1 MNEVKRQATETM
13 DELHQTIPYCSYCA
27 VMDGLQEIETLR
39 DRDEEL
45 EKLWA
50 EFGDVPMNPETEC
63 IEAPFMG
70 GGSVFTGR
78 KYGVGLISGIARA
91 LPTCCTEV
99 PRIMYRRQS
108 GSMD

>member
-50 EFGDVPMNPETEC
+50 EFGDVPMNPETHSW
-63 IEAPFMG
+63 G

>member
-1 MNEVKRQATETM
+1 MNEVKRQAIETM

-70 GGSVFTGR
+70 WGVGIHR
-78 KYGVGLISGIARA
+78 EEYGVGLISGIARA

>member
-1 MNEVKRQATETM
+1 MNEVKRQAIETM

-50 EFGDVPMNPETEC
+50 EFGDVPGDRMYRGP
-63 IEAPFMG
+63 IH
-70 GGSVFTGR
+70 
-78 KYGVGLISGIARA
+78 GVGGRYSPGGNMEL
-91 LPTCCTEV
+91 V
-99 PRIMYRRQS
+99 
-108 GSMD
+108 

>member
-1 MNEVKRQATETM
+1 MNEVKRQAIGTM

-70 GGSVFTGR
+70 W
-78 KYGVGLISGIARA
+78 GVGIHREEIWSIRA
-91 LPTCCTEV
+91 
-99 PRIMYRRQS
+99 
-108 GSMD
+108 

>member
-1 MNEVKRQATETM
+1 MNEVKRQAIETM

-50 EFGDVPMNPETEC
+50 ELEMC
-63 IEAPFMG
+63 
-70 GGSVFTGR
+70 R
-78 KYGVGLISGIARA
+78 
-91 LPTCCTEV
+91 
-99 PRIMYRRQS
+99 
-108 GSMD
+108 

>member
-50 EFGDVPMNPETEC
+50 EFGDVSRPHSW
-63 IEAPFMG
+63 G